1 MTNEITSENASQF
14 SCKCCAFQCSKES
27 EWTRHISTPKHKIRT
42 NTNENTPKNA
52 KDYACNLCAFQC
64 SKEGDWTRHLATS
77 KHTIRTNAPKT
88 SQKTP
93 QNATEY
99 ACNCGKK
106 YKHASSLWN
115 HQQKCKPTSHPIKD
129 ASNNYIVDKDLVM
142 LLIKENSELKNMM
155 ITTQNQMMEVIKTGT
170 HNTTHTNSHN
180 KTFNLQF
187 FLNETCKNAMN
198 IMDFV
203 DSLKLQL
210 NDLERMGEIGFVNGM
225 SNIIIKN
232 LKSMDVTERPVHCTD
247 QKREVIYVK
256 DEGKWDKEEETKP
269 KLRKAIKHIAHK
281 NAKLIGEFKTKYPDY
296 NTCASKISTQ
306 YNTMV
311 IEAMGGIG
319 SNDLCNENKIIKRI
333 SKEIMVEKETIL

>member
-1 MTNEITSENASQF
+1 V
-14 SCKCCAFQCSKES
+14 
-27 EWTRHISTPKHKIRT
+27 
-42 NTNENTPKNA
+42 
-52 KDYACNLCAFQC
+52 
-64 SKEGDWTRHLATS
+64 
-77 KHTIRTNAPKT
+77 
-88 SQKTP
+88 
-93 QNATEY
+93 
-99 ACNCGKK
+99 
-106 YKHASSLWN
+106 
-115 HQQKCKPTSHPIKD
+115 
-129 ASNNYIVDKDLVM
+129 VDKELVM

-155 ITTQNQMMEVIKTGT
+155 MEEHKSTQQMMLEVIKTGT
-170 HNTTHTNSHN
+170 HHTTTNNNNTNTNSHN

-232 LKSMDVTERPVHCTD
+232 LQNMDVTERPVHCTD

-256 DEGKWDKEEETKP
+256 DDGKWDKEEENKP

-281 NAKLIGEFKTKYPDY
+281 NAKLIGEFKTKHPDY
-296 NTCASKISTQ
+296 RISSSKISEQ

-311 IEAMGGIG
+311 IEAMGGMG

-333 SKEIMVEKETIL
+333 SKEIAVEKG

>member
-1 MTNEITSENASQF
+1 MTNKNKQKNADEY
-14 SCKCCAFQCSKES
+14 CCIMCDFKCSK
-27 EWTRHISTPKHKIRT
+27 KHNYAKHLMTAKHQIRT
-42 NTNENTPKNA
+42 NTNENKQKNA
-52 KDYACNLCAFQC
+52 D
-64 SKEGDWTRHLATS
+64 
-77 KHTIRTNAPKT
+77 
-88 SQKTP
+88 
-93 QNATEY
+93 EY
-99 ACNCGKK
+99 SCDCGKK

-115 HQQKCKPTSHPIKD
+115 HQKKCVFLLTD
-129 ASNNYIVDKDLVM
+129 TSNNFVIDKELVM
-142 LLIKENSELKNMM
+142 SILKQNADIIKENSELKNMM
-155 ITTQNQMMEVIKTGT
+155 LEVIKTGS
-170 HNTTHTNSHN
+170 HNTTNNTNSHN

-232 LKSMDVTERPVHCTD
+232 LQNMDITERPVHCTD

-256 DEGKWDKEEETKP
+256 DADKWDKEEETKP

-281 NAKLIGEFKTKYPDY
+281 NAKLIGEFKVKHPDY
-296 NTCASKISTQ
+296 SKSASKISTQ

-311 IEAMGGIG
+311 IEAMGGMD

-333 SKEIMVEKETIL
+333 SKEIMVDKDI

>member
-1 MTNEITSENASQF
+1 MTNEITPESANKF
-14 SCKCCAFQCSKES
+14 VCKFCDFICSKES
-27 EWTRHISTPKHKIRT
+27 DWARHLATSKHKIRT

-52 KDYACNLCAFQC
+52 K
-64 SKEGDWTRHLATS
+64 
-77 KHTIRTNAPKT
+77 
-88 SQKTP
+88 
-93 QNATEY
+93 EY

-115 HQQKCKPTSHPIKD
+115 HQQKCTQPIKD
-129 ASNNYIVDKDLVM
+129 SSNNYIVDKDLVM

-155 ITTQNQMMEVIKTGT
+155 MTTQTQMMEVIKNGT
-170 HNTTHTNSHN
+170 HNTTNNNTHTNSHN

-232 LKSMDVTERPVHCTD
+232 LQNLDVTERPVHCTD

-281 NAKLIGEFKTKYPDY
+281 NAKLIGEFKEKHPDY
-296 NTCASKISTQ
+296 CKSAAKISTQ

-319 SNDLCNENKIIKRI
+319 SNDSTNENKIIKRI
-333 SKEIMVEKETIL
+333 SKEIMVEKETP

>member
-1 MTNEITSENASQF
+1 
-14 SCKCCAFQCSKES
+14 
-27 EWTRHISTPKHKIRT
+27 
-42 NTNENTPKNA
+42 
-52 KDYACNLCAFQC
+52 
-64 SKEGDWTRHLATS
+64 
-77 KHTIRTNAPKT
+77 
-88 SQKTP
+88 
-93 QNATEY
+93 
-99 ACNCGKK
+99 
-106 YKHASSLWN
+106 
-115 HQQKCKPTSHPIKD
+115 
-129 ASNNYIVDKDLVM
+129 M

-155 ITTQNQMMEVIKTGT
+155 MSAQNHMMDTQNTMMEVIKTGT
-170 HNTTHTNSHN
+170 HNTTNTHTNSHN

-232 LKSMDVTERPVHCTD
+232 LQSMDVTERPVHCTD
-247 QKREVIYVK
+247 QKREVMYVK
-256 DEGKWDKEEETKP
+256 DDGKWDKEEESKP

-281 NAKLIGEFKTKYPDY
+281 NAKLIGDFKVKHPDY
-296 NTCASKISTQ
+296 CKSAAKISAQ

-333 SKEIMVEKETIL
+333 SKEIMVEKEPN

>member
-1 MTNEITSENASQF
+1 MTKIKVPKGSIKYVCETCDYITCRESQY
-14 SCKCCAFQCSKES
+14 
-27 EWTRHISTPKHKIRT
+27 TRHLSTSKHQIRT
-42 NTNENTPKNA
+42 NTTENVPK
-52 KDYACNLCAFQC
+52 
-64 SKEGDWTRHLATS
+64 SS
-77 KHTIRTNAPKT
+77 
-88 SQKTP
+88 
-93 QNATEY
+93 TEY

-106 YKHASSLWN
+106 YKHSSSLWN
-115 HQQKCKPTSHPIKD
+115 HQQKCNPQIIANTDS
-129 ASNNYIVDKDLVM
+129 SNNFVIDKELVM
-142 LLIKENSELKNMM
+142 SILKQNSDIIKENSELKNMM
-155 ITTQNQMMEVIKTGT
+155 MTTQNQMMEVIKTGT
-170 HNTTHTNSHN
+170 HNNTTNNHTNSHN

-232 LKSMDVTERPVHCTD
+232 LQDMDVTERPVHCTD
-247 QKREVIYVK
+247 KKREVIYVK

-281 NAKLIGEFKTKYPDY
+281 NAKLIGEFKEKHPDY
-296 NTCASKISTQ
+296 KTCASKISTQ

-319 SNDLCNENKIIKRI
+319 CVDSTNENKIIKRI
-333 SKEIMVEKETIL
+333 SKEIMVEKE

>member
-1 MTNEITSENASQF
+1 MNSNDFGSKGSEKYVCNTCDYITCRKSQYD
-14 SCKCCAFQCSKES
+14 
-27 EWTRHISTPKHKIRT
+27 RHLYTDKHKKRQISMISI
-42 NTNENTPKNA
+42 NSVPKST
-52 KDYACNLCAFQC
+52 KPYVCEKCNKNYCDKSGL
-64 SKEGDWTRHLATS
+64 WRHT
-77 KHTIRTNAPKT
+77 
-88 SQKTP
+88 
-93 QNATEY
+93 
-99 ACNCGKK
+99 KK
-106 YKHASSLWN
+106 CIL
-115 HQQKCKPTSHPIKD
+115 PIKD
-129 ASNNYIVDKDLVM
+129 ASNNYIIDTELVM
-142 LLIKENSELKNMM
+142 LLIKENSELKNMIM
-155 ITTQNQMMEVIKTGT
+155 SAQTQMMDTQNHMMDTQTQLLEVIKTGT
-170 HNTTHTNSHN
+170 HNTTNTNSHN

-232 LKSMDVTERPVHCTD
+232 LQDMDVTERPVHCTD

-256 DEGKWDKEEETKP
+256 DEGKWDKEEDTKP

-296 NTCASKISTQ
+296 KTCASKISTQ

-311 IEAMGGIG
+311 IEAMGGVG
-319 SNDLCNENKIIKRI
+319 CVDVTNENKIIKRI
-333 SKEIMVEKETIL
+333 SKEIMVEKETP

>member
-1 MTNEITSENASQF
+1 MEITQKN
-14 SCKCCAFQCSKES
+14 SKIYRCELCDFITS
-27 EWTRHISTPKHKIRT
+27 NSTGYDRHILTRKHQTRT
-42 NTNENTPKNA
+42 GLTNFAQKNSEQFICN
-52 KDYACNLCAFQC
+52 ACNKC
-64 SKEGDWTRHLATS
+64 
-77 KHTIRTNAPKT
+77 
-88 SQKTP
+88 
-93 QNATEY
+93 
-99 ACNCGKK
+99 
-106 YKHASSLWN
+106 YKARNSLWY
-115 HQQKCKPTSHPIKD
+115 HQQKCTTTSQPIKD

-155 ITTQNQMMEVIKTGT
+155 MTTQNQMMEVIKNGT

-232 LKSMDVTERPVHCTD
+232 LQNLDVTERPVHCTD

-256 DEGKWDKEEETKP
+256 DEGKWDKEEDTKP

-281 NAKLIGEFKTKYPDY
+281 NAKLIGDFKTKYPDY

-333 SKEIMVEKETIL
+333 SKEIMVEKESPN

>member
-1 MTNEITSENASQF
+1 MTTIDNPKVDN
-14 SCKCCAFQCSKES
+14 SCFKFYC
-27 EWTRHISTPKHKIRT
+27 
-42 NTNENTPKNA
+42 
-52 KDYACNLCAFQC
+52 DLCNY
-64 SKEGDWTRHLATS
+64 GTS
-77 KHTIRTNAPKT
+77 KKSSMNKHLSTTKHIKTTCNNGKVVKSCSTGYSCNICEKPFNDRAGLWRHT
-88 SQKTP
+88 
-93 QNATEY
+93 
-99 ACNCGKK
+99 KK
-106 YKHASSLWN
+106 CRPA
-115 HQQKCKPTSHPIKD
+115 ID
-129 ASNNYIVDKDLVM
+129 ASNNFVIDKELVM

-155 ITTQNQMMEVIKTGT
+155 MEEHKSTQQMMLEVIKTGT
-170 HNTTHTNSHN
+170 HNTTNNNTNTNSHN

-210 NDLERMGEIGFVNGM
+210 VDLERMGEIGFVNGM

-232 LKSMDVTERPVHCTD
+232 LQSMDVTERPVHCTD

-256 DEGKWDKEEETKP
+256 DADKWDKEDESKP

-281 NAKLIGEFKTKYPDY
+281 NAKLIGEFKVKHPDY
-296 NTCASKISTQ
+296 CKSAAKISTQ

-333 SKEIMVEKETIL
+333 SKEIMVEKE

>member
-1 MTNEITSENASQF
+1 LNGLNDLTQ
-14 SCKCCAFQCSKES
+14 
-27 EWTRHISTPKHKIRT
+27 
-42 NTNENTPKNA
+42 KNA
-52 KDYACNLCAFQC
+52 AQFICSACNKC
-64 SKEGDWTRHLATS
+64 
-77 KHTIRTNAPKT
+77 
-88 SQKTP
+88 
-93 QNATEY
+93 
-99 ACNCGKK
+99 
-106 YKHASSLWN
+106 YKARNGLWY
-115 HQQKCKPTSHPIKD
+115 HQQKCQYTSQPNVD
-129 ASNNYIVDKDLVM
+129 ASNNFVIDKELVM
-142 LLIKENSELKNMM
+142 SILKQNADIIKENSELKNMM
-155 ITTQNQMMEVIKTGT
+155 MDAQNKMLEVIKTGT
-170 HNTTHTNSHN
+170 HNTTNTNSHN

-232 LKSMDVTERPVHCTD
+232 LQDMDVTERPVHCTD

-281 NAKLIGEFKTKYPDY
+281 NAKLIGEFKEKHPDY
-296 NTCASKISTQ
+296 KTCASNISTQ

-333 SKEIMVEKETIL
+333 SKEIMVEKETP

>member
-1 MTNEITSENASQF
+1 MQTRKHQNRTGLTTFVPKIPAQF
-14 SCKCCAFQCSKES
+14 ICNTCNKC
-27 EWTRHISTPKHKIRT
+27 
-42 NTNENTPKNA
+42 
-52 KDYACNLCAFQC
+52 
-64 SKEGDWTRHLATS
+64 
-77 KHTIRTNAPKT
+77 
-88 SQKTP
+88 
-93 QNATEY
+93 
-99 ACNCGKK
+99 
-106 YKHASSLWN
+106 YKARNSLWY
-115 HQQKCKPTSHPIKD
+115 HQQKCYQPFKD

-155 ITTQNQMMEVIKTGT
+155 MEVIKTGT
-170 HNTTHTNSHN
+170 HNTTNNNTNTHTNSHN

-210 NDLERMGEIGFVNGM
+210 NDLERMGEIGFANGM

-232 LKSMDVTERPVHCTD
+232 LQSMDVTERPVHCTD

-281 NAKLIGEFKTKYPDY
+281 NAKLIGEFKEKHPDY
-296 NTCASKISTQ
+296 KTCASKISTQ

-333 SKEIMVEKETIL
+333 SKEIMVEKEAA

>member
-1 MTNEITSENASQF
+1 MTNEKAPFCPKIYNCILCDF
-14 SCKCCAFQCSKES
+14 NCSKP
-27 EWTRHISTPKHKIRT
+27 R
-42 NTNENTPKNA
+42 
-52 KDYACNLCAFQC
+52 
-64 SKEGDWTRHLATS
+64 DWTRHLSTA
-77 KHTIRTNAPKT
+77 KHQIRTNTKEKPPK
-88 SQKTP
+88 SP
-93 QNATEY
+93 ATY
-99 ACNCGKK
+99 ICNCGKK

-115 HQQKCKPTSHPIKD
+115 HQQKCLTD
-129 ASNNYIVDKDLVM
+129 ASNNFVIDKELVM
-142 LLIKENSELKNMM
+142 LLIKENSELKTMM
-155 ITTQNQMMEVIKTGT
+155 LEEHKSTQQIMMNTQNQIMEVLKTGT
-170 HNTTHTNSHN
+170 HNTTNNTNSHN

-232 LKSMDVTERPVHCTD
+232 LQNMDVTERPVHCTD

-256 DEGKWDKEEETKP
+256 DADKWDKEDETKP

-281 NAKLIGEFKTKYPDY
+281 NAKLIGEFKTKHPDY
-296 NTCASKISTQ
+296 CESASKISDQ

-311 IEAMGGIG
+311 IEAMGGMG
-319 SNDLCNENKIIKRI
+319 SNDFCNETKIIKRI
-333 SKEIMVEKETIL
+333 SKEIVVEKE

>member
-1 MTNEITSENASQF
+1 ME
-14 SCKCCAFQCSKES
+14 
-27 EWTRHISTPKHKIRT
+27 
-42 NTNENTPKNA
+42 
-52 KDYACNLCAFQC
+52 
-64 SKEGDWTRHLATS
+64 TS
-77 KHTIRTNAPKT
+77 KKCD
-88 SQKTP
+88 SLQVTP
-93 QNATEY
+93 
-99 ACNCGKK
+99 
-106 YKHASSLWN
+106 
-115 HQQKCKPTSHPIKD
+115 
-129 ASNNYIVDKDLVM
+129 NNDFMFNKELIMV
-142 LLIKENSELKNMM
+142 LIKENSEFKHMM
-155 ITTQNQMMEVIKTGT
+155 LDAQNHMMDAQTKMLDVIKNGT
-170 HNTTHTNSHN
+170 HNVTNTNSHN

-232 LKSMDVTERPVHCTD
+232 LQSMDVTERPVHCTD

-256 DEGKWDKEEETKP
+256 DDNKWDKEDDAKP

-281 NAKLIGEFKTKYPDY
+281 NAKLISEFKIKHPDY
-296 NTCASKISTQ
+296 KTCASKISTQ

-311 IEAMGGIG
+311 IEAMGGID

-333 SKEIMVEKETIL
+333 SKEIMVEKE

>member
-1 MTNEITSENASQF
+1 
-14 SCKCCAFQCSKES
+14 
-27 EWTRHISTPKHKIRT
+27 
-42 NTNENTPKNA
+42 
-52 KDYACNLCAFQC
+52 
-64 SKEGDWTRHLATS
+64 
-77 KHTIRTNAPKT
+77 
-88 SQKTP
+88 
-93 QNATEY
+93 
-99 ACNCGKK
+99 
-106 YKHASSLWN
+106 
-115 HQQKCKPTSHPIKD
+115 
-129 ASNNYIVDKDLVM
+129 
-142 LLIKENSELKNMM
+142 MM
-155 ITTQNQMMEVIKTGT
+155 MTTQNQIMEVLKTGT
-170 HNTTHTNSHN
+170 HNTTNNNNSHN

-232 LKSMDVTERPVHCTD
+232 LQNMDVTERPVHCTD

-256 DEGKWDKEEETKP
+256 DADKWDKEEDTKP

-281 NAKLIGEFKTKYPDY
+281 NAKLISEFKTKHPDY
-296 NTCASKISTQ
+296 CKSASQISTQ

-333 SKEIMVEKETIL
+333 SKEIMVDKE

>member
-1 MTNEITSENASQF
+1 MMTNLTPENAAKF
-14 SCKCCAFQCSKES
+14 NCDVCNFVCCKNSDFMRHLS
-27 EWTRHISTPKHKIRT
+27 TRKHKKMT
-42 NTNENTPKNA
+42 NDDSFTPKNA
-52 KDYACNLCAFQC
+52 ELHICN
-64 SKEGDWTRHLATS
+64 
-77 KHTIRTNAPKT
+77 N
-88 SQKTP
+88 
-93 QNATEY
+93 
-99 ACNCGKK
+99 CNKSYKYRQGLSLHKK
-106 YKHASSLWN
+106 
-115 HQQKCKPTSHPIKD
+115 KCQITDKIPDP
-129 ASNNYIVDKDLVM
+129 SNNYVVDKELVM

-155 ITTQNQMMEVIKTGT
+155 MEEHKSTQQMMLEVIKNGT
-170 HNTTHTNSHN
+170 HNTTNNNTNSHN

-232 LKSMDVTERPVHCTD
+232 LQNMDVTERPVHCTD
-247 QKREVIYVK
+247 KKREIIYVK
-256 DEGKWDKEEETKP
+256 DADKWDKETETKP

-281 NAKLIGEFKTKYPDY
+281 NAKLIGEFKTKHPDY
-296 NTCASKISTQ
+296 CQSASKISDR

-311 IEAMGGIG
+311 IEAMGGID

-333 SKEIMVEKETIL
+333 SKEIMVEKD

>member
-1 MTNEITSENASQF
+1 MEKSHKIATKYQ
-14 SCKCCAFQCSKES
+14 CKICDYETCNSADY
-27 EWTRHISTPKHKIRT
+27 TRHVHTRKHQHRTGSTNFT
-42 NTNENTPKNA
+42 QKNA
-52 KDYACNLCAFQC
+52 EQFICNKCDKC
-64 SKEGDWTRHLATS
+64 
-77 KHTIRTNAPKT
+77 
-88 SQKTP
+88 
-93 QNATEY
+93 
-99 ACNCGKK
+99 
-106 YKHASSLWN
+106 YKARNSLWY
-115 HQQKCKPTSHPIKD
+115 HQQKCTTKSHPIVD
-129 ASNNYIVDKDLVM
+129 ASHNFVIDKELVM

-155 ITTQNQMMEVIKTGT
+155 MSAQNQMIDTQTQIMEVLKTGT
-170 HNTTHTNSHN
+170 HNTTNNNNSHN

-232 LKSMDVTERPVHCTD
+232 LQSMDVTERPVHCTD
-247 QKREVIYVK
+247 QKREVMYVK
-256 DEGKWDKEEETKP
+256 DDGKWDKEEESKP

-281 NAKLIGEFKTKYPDY
+281 NAKLIAEFKEKYPDY
-296 NTCASKISTQ
+296 RTSSSKISTR

-319 SNDLCNENKIIKRI
+319 CVDSVNENKIIKRI
-333 SKEIMVEKETIL
+333 SKEILVDKE